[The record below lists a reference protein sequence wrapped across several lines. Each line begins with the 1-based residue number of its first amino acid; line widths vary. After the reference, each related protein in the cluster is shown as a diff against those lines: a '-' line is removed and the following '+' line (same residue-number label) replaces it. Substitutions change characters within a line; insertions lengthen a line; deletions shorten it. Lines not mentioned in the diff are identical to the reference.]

1 MFSSL
6 RRHWRRRWRHAS
18 CPVVVDVDVAVA
30 LPSLVSIKG
39 LPNVVA
45 APVQL
50 QRRRRQRQLID
61 KRHTGNSI
69 KNKSLKPPKNEMTS
83 MRGIGTVAILV
94 LLSTAAT
101 LARELGE
108 PLSPKVLEEML
119 DNDDVKILFDFRQ
132 NASRDADGYIQT
144 SVLVPE
150 ELNLAAVKSGARS
163 DVIPTGNK

>member
-1 MFSSL
+1 
-6 RRHWRRRWRHAS
+6 
-18 CPVVVDVDVAVA
+18 
-30 LPSLVSIKG
+30 
-39 LPNVVA
+39 
-45 APVQL
+45 
-50 QRRRRQRQLID
+50 
-61 KRHTGNSI
+61 
-69 KNKSLKPPKNEMTS
+69 

-119 DNDDVKILFDFRQ
+119 DNDDVKMLFDFRQ